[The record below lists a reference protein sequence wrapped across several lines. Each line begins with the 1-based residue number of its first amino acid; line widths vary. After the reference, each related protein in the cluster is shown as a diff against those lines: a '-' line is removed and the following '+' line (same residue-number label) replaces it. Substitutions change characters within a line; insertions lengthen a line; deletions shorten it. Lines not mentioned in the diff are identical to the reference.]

1 VNRERQPERSFSAEP
16 SPELEGLARVVRPVA
31 SGHGATAAEDLTA
44 TDGPTAVDPLI
55 AGELPDDGS
64 SVAGLPDDSA
74 TAGEVP
80 ADSAADRRLPD
91 DSVTAGE
98 VPADSA
104 AAGRLPG
111 DGPTAVGL
119 PSAGAVPGDDG
130 EPAVLPD
137 RVRQRIVAVAAEVLG
152 GMTPDEVP
160 SLLRPVAR
168 FTPARRVR
176 HGGPAL
182 AATLAA
188 DPAFRQRVGSRAAEL
203 AGPLGESVAAGRWP
217 AAADPVEV
225 AALAYLLRPT
235 GWAAR
240 VAIVAEQVRDES
252 GRAELAA
259 RSAEVDRLTAQLE
272 RLRAQSRADVD
283 RARAESAALREEL
296 DRVRNRGR
304 ELTRELKAAELE
316 ARRATEALSTERGR
330 AAANTSAVESENRRL
345 RARLAD
351 AEAAVA
357 TARTATREGRSVDDA
372 RLWLLMETVG
382 QAVQGLRRELALTPP
397 AVLPGDLVAEEV
409 GAVPPGGAPVR
420 ALATDDPARLDQ
432 LLALPRV
439 HLVVDGYNVT
449 KTGYGDLSL
458 EQQRA
463 RLISGLAVLGAQTG
477 AEVTVVFDGAER
489 PPAAPAAPRGVR
501 VLFSRP
507 GEIAD
512 EVIRRLVRAEPA
524 GRPIVVISSDREI
537 ADGVRRAGAH
547 PLASVALIRRLGRS

>member
-1 VNRERQPERSFSAEP
+1 
-16 SPELEGLARVVRPVA
+16 
-31 SGHGATAAEDLTA
+31 
-44 TDGPTAVDPLI
+44 
-55 AGELPDDGS
+55 
-64 SVAGLPDDSA
+64 
-74 TAGEVP
+74 
-80 ADSAADRRLPD
+80 
-91 DSVTAGE
+91 
-98 VPADSA
+98 
-104 AAGRLPG
+104 
-111 DGPTAVGL
+111 
-119 PSAGAVPGDDG
+119 
-130 EPAVLPD
+130 VLPD

-357 TARTATREGRSVDDA
+357 TARAATREGRSVDDA

-409 GAVPPGGAPVR
+409 GAVPPGGATPVR